1 MNKTGTPDV
10 EGEDVGVWTLT
21 QEPRE
26 FTVDLKNICSIFKK
40 KRRTSL

>member
-10 EGEDVGVWTLT
+10 EGEDVGVRSLT
-21 QEPRE
+21 VRIHGRLEEHLQR
-26 FTVDLKNICSIFKK
+26 FFFL